1 LPYIGRLPSIE
12 KAIGA
17 MGAPR
22 KAGMKINRRSSI
34 ATLIACALAFSAN
47 ATEEAPGKQWQFDV
61 ALDGKP
67 IGFHTFE
74 LQHEGSTQILT
85 TEASFDVKFLFV
97 TAFRYRHQN
106 TETWSNGCLS
116 SIDASTDSNGQQ
128 FDVRGE
134 IGNGSFE
141 VLGAEGSMTLPRCVQ
156 TFAYWNPAILES
168 QKLLN
173 SQTGEYEDVTVALE
187 GREQLTVAG
196 QQIDTL
202 RYRLSAEAGD
212 ITLWYSS
219 ADTTWVGLEAPAKGG
234 RKLRYQAVVVP
245 DRDTSRQLV
254 ARSD

>member
-1 LPYIGRLPSIE
+1 
-12 KAIGA
+12 
-17 MGAPR
+17 
-22 KAGMKINRRSSI
+22 MKINRKSGIS
-34 ATLIACALAFSAN
+34 TLIACAFAFSAN
-47 ATEEAPGKQWQFDV
+47 AADEVPGKQWQFDV

-74 LQHEGSTQILT
+74 LQHDGSTQVLT
-85 TEASFDVKFLFV
+85 TEASFNVKFLFI

-106 TETWSNGCLS
+106 TEIWNDGCLA

-134 IGNGSFE
+134 VGDGSFN
-141 VLGAEGSMTLPRCVQ
+141 LLNADASKTLPGCVQ

-173 SQTGEYEDVTVALE
+173 SQTGEYEDVTVTLE
-187 GREQLTVAG
+187 GREQLPVAG
-196 QQIDTL
+196 EPVDTI

-212 ITLWYSS
+212 IILWYSS
-219 ADTTWVGLEAPAKGG
+219 TDNTWVGLEAPAKGG

-245 DRDTSRQLV
+245 DRDASQQLI
-254 ARSD
+254 AMSN

>member
-1 LPYIGRLPSIE
+1 
-12 KAIGA
+12 
-17 MGAPR
+17 
-22 KAGMKINRRSSI
+22 MKINRGRGIS
-34 ATLIACALAFSAN
+34 TLIASVIACSAS
-47 ATEEAPGKQWQFDV
+47 AADEVPGKQWQFDV

-74 LQHEGSTQILT
+74 LQRDGSKQVLT

-106 TETWSNGCLS
+106 TEIWNDGCLA

-134 IGNGSFE
+134 IGDGSFA
-141 VLGAEGSMTLPRCVQ
+141 LLSAAGSMTLPRCVQ

-173 SQTGEYEDVTVALE
+173 SQTGEYEDVTVTLE
-187 GREQLTVAG
+187 GREQLPVAG
-196 QQIDTL
+196 EAIDTL
-202 RYRLSAEAGD
+202 RYRLSAQAGD
-212 ITLWYSS
+212 IILWYSS
-219 ADTTWVGLEAPAKGG
+219 ADNTWVGLEAPAKGG

-245 DRDTSRQLV
+245 DRDASQQLV

>member
-1 LPYIGRLPSIE
+1 
-12 KAIGA
+12 
-17 MGAPR
+17 
-22 KAGMKINRRSSI
+22 MKTISRGGI
-34 ATLIACALAFSAN
+34 ATLIACTIACSAN
-47 ATEEAPGKQWQFDV
+47 AANESPGKEWQFDV

-74 LQHEGSTQILT
+74 LQHDGSKQVLT
-85 TEASFDVKFLFV
+85 TEASFDVKFLFI

-106 TETWSNGCLS
+106 TEIWNDGCLT

-134 IGNGSFE
+134 VGDGSFD
-141 VLGAEGSMTLPRCVQ
+141 LLNAEGSMTLPGCVQ

-173 SQTGEYEDVTVALE
+173 SQTGEYEDVSVTLE
-187 GREQLTVAG
+187 GREQLRVAG
-196 QQIDTL
+196 KPIDAL
-202 RYRLSAEAGD
+202 RYRMSAQAGD

-219 ADTTWVGLEAPAKGG
+219 ADNTWVGLEAPAKGG

-245 DRDTSRQLV
+245 DPDASQQLI
-254 ARSD
+254 ARSN